1 MRKSL
6 CIAVAALLAIAA
18 GSAWSQQQIYR
29 WVDADGK
36 VRYTS
41 ERPPAGVKASPL
53 RPRVSSYAG
62 TPTVVGAPS
71 RAAAGRGQPA
81 EVKMYATDWC
91 GYCRKAREFMTKNGV
106 RYTELDIEKV
116 PAARAEYDRLGAR
129 GVPVILVGAQRMN
142 GYSEERLAAM
152 LKANGH

>member
-1 MRKSL
+1 MKAL
-6 CIAVAALLAIAA
+6 CSALAAVLAIAA
-18 GSAWSQQQIYR
+18 GNAWSQQQIYR
-29 WVDADGK
+29 WVDADGR

-41 ERPPAGVKASPL
+41 EKPPDGVKASPL
-53 RPRVSSYAG
+53 QSRISSYAG
-62 TPTVVGAPS
+62 TPTVVGAP
-71 RAAAGRGQPA
+71 RAATDGRGQPA
-81 EVKMYATDWC
+81 EVKMYMTDWC
-91 GYCRKAREFMTKNGV
+91 GYCKKAREFMTRKGV
-106 RYTELDIEKV
+106 RHVELDIEKV

>member
-1 MRKSL
+1 MKSL
-6 CIAVAALLAIAA
+6 CIAVAAILAIAA
-18 GSAWSQQQIYR
+18 GTAWPQQQIYR
-29 WVDADGK
+29 WVDADGR

-41 ERPPAGVKASPL
+41 EKPPEGVKASPL
-53 RPRVSSYAG
+53 QSRISSYAG
-62 TPTVVGAPS
+62 TPTVVGAPPS
-71 RAAAGRGQPA
+71 AGRGQPA

-91 GYCRKAREFMTKNGV
+91 GYCKKAREFMSKKGV
-106 RYTELDIEKV
+106 RYVELDIEKV
-116 PAARAEYDRLGAR
+116 PAARAEYDRMGAR